1 MDVSIEYLQN
11 CPVTRRD
18 IHIAKDIYG
27 PNLGSLKGK
36 TIRWTLPHV
45 PSGVDPIPYELLKRH
60 PGVTIVVDIFY
71 QQYSFPLI
79 VISRVKV
86 PDC

>member
-36 TIRWTLPHV
+36 TTRRTLPHV
-45 PSGVDPIPYELLKRH
+45 PSGTDPIPYELLK
-60 PGVTIVVDIFY
+60 
-71 QQYSFPLI
+71 
-79 VISRVKV
+79 
-86 PDC
+86 